1 MKTCKNKYPE
11 KTLKLT
17 TVIVKSV
24 TSILKSLTLNICIFV
39 VGAVIGYC
47 AFYAKLQEDIM
58 TYDNDEFIEQIEK
71 KVNEMAELDKMH
83 TQNQEDIKELLR
95 KIQINLL
102 TK

>member
-39 VGAVIGYC
+39 VGAVIGHSS
-47 AFYAKLQEDIM
+47 FYAKLQRDVM
-58 TYDNDEFIEQIEK
+58 TYDNDELIEQIEK
-71 KVNEMAELDKMH
+71 KVNEMAELDKMY

-102 TK
+102 AK

>member
-1 MKTCKNKYPE
+1 MKTCKNKYHE

-47 AFYAKLQEDIM
+47 SFYAKLQEDIM

-102 TK
+102 AK

>member
-1 MKTCKNKYPE
+1 MKACKNKYPA

-39 VGAVIGYC
+39 VGAVIGYS
-47 AFYAKLQEDIM
+47 AFYAKLQRDVM

-71 KVNEMAELDKMH
+71 KVNEIAELDKMH

-95 KIQINLL
+95 KIQISLL

>member
-1 MKTCKNKYPE
+1 MKACKNKYPE

-39 VGAVIGYC
+39 VGAAIGHS
-47 AFYAKLQEDIM
+47 AFYAKLQKDVM

-71 KVNEMAELDKMH
+71 KVNEMAELDKMYM
-83 TQNQEDIKELLR
+83 QNQEDIKELLR

-102 TK
+102 AK

>member
-1 MKTCKNKYPE
+1 MKACKNKYPA

-39 VGAVIGYC
+39 VGAVIGYS
-47 AFYAKLQEDIM
+47 AFYAKLQRDVM

-95 KIQINLL
+95 KIQISLL

>member
-24 TSILKSLTLNICIFV
+24 TSILKSLTLNICIFI
-39 VGAVIGYC
+39 VGAAIGHS
-47 AFYAKLQEDIM
+47 AFYAKLQRDVM

-71 KVNEMAELDKMH
+71 KVNEMAELDKMYM
-83 TQNQEDIKELLR
+83 QNQEDIKELLR
-95 KIQINLL
+95 KIQFNLL

>member
-1 MKTCKNKYPE
+1 MKACKNKYPE

-39 VGAVIGYC
+39 VGAAIGHS
-47 AFYAKLQEDIM
+47 AFYAKLQKDVM

-71 KVNEMAELDKMH
+71 KVNEMAELDKMYM
-83 TQNQEDIKELLR
+83 QNQEDIKELLR
-95 KIQINLL
+95 KIQFNLL

>member
-1 MKTCKNKYPE
+1 MKACKNKYPE

-39 VGAVIGYC
+39 VGAVIGYS
-47 AFYAKLQEDIM
+47 AFYAKLQRDVM

-71 KVNEMAELDKMH
+71 KVNEMAELEKMYI
-83 TQNQEDIKELLR
+83 QNQEDIKELLR
-95 KIQINLL
+95 KIQISLL
-102 TK
+102 AK

>member
-1 MKTCKNKYPE
+1 MKACKNKYPE

-39 VGAVIGYC
+39 AGAVIGYS
-47 AFYAKLQEDIM
+47 AFYAKLQRDVM

-71 KVNEMAELDKMH
+71 KVNEIAELDKMH

-95 KIQINLL
+95 KIQISLL
-102 TK
+102 AK

>member
-39 VGAVIGYC
+39 VGAAIGHS
-47 AFYAKLQEDIM
+47 AFYAKL
-58 TYDNDEFIEQIEK
+58 
-71 KVNEMAELDKMH
+71 
-83 TQNQEDIKELLR
+83 
-95 KIQINLL
+95 
-102 TK
+102 

>member
-1 MKTCKNKYPE
+1 MKACKNKYPE

-39 VGAVIGYC
+39 VGAAIGHS
-47 AFYAKLQEDIM
+47 AFYAKLQKDVM

-71 KVNEMAELDKMH
+71 KVNEMAELDKMYM
-83 TQNQEDIKELLR
+83 QNQEDIKELLR
-95 KIQINLL
+95 KIQFNLL
-102 TK
+102 AK

>member
-39 VGAVIGYC
+39 VGAVIGYT
-47 AFYAKLQEDIM
+47 AFYAKLQKDVM

-102 TK
+102 AK